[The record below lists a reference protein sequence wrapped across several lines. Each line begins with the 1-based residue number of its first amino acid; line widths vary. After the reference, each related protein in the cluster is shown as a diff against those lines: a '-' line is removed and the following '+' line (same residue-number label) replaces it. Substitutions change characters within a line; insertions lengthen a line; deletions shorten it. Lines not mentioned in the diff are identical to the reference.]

1 MIVMISIVMCN
12 RRRYDK
18 KRYWYT

>member
-1 MIVMISIVMCN
+1 MIVVISIVMCN

-18 KRYWYT
+18 KRYLYT